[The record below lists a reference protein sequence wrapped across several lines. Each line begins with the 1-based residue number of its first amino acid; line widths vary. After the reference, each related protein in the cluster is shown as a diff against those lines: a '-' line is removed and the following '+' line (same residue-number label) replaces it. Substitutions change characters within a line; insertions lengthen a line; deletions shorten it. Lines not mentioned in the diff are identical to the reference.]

1 MKTYAGRR
9 EVTKL
14 FDLLV
19 GMIRRLGTGC
29 AKWYTGMNAVNGML
43 DNA

>member
-1 MKTYAGRR
+1 MQRDER
-9 EVTKL
+9 QQSFSV
-14 FDLLV
+14 FLV
-19 GMIRRLGTGC
+19 GMNRRLGTGC